1 MPRKEKPKWTI
12 MVYLAGDNNLTSYC
26 ISVLQQLEAA
36 MANHNKDVCVLA
48 CFDSNTPWPKGSR
61 YLAVNCAHRYIKKVV
76 DWEIHNDLIS
86 PTKRGHKLKTNQF
99 CALKQTDQNGAR
111 PYSRPVVAEGLKRFI
126 NWSVKQHSDSDRYML
141 VLFGHGPVVA
151 GQTFLA
157 RENPPSS
164 LRMED
169 LQEILGHH
177 FGPSHNRTID
187 ILACQNCVMNG
198 IETAFEVRNHADFM
212 IGSQGLVLAT
222 GWPYETM
229 IKAITDDVDAPT
241 EVIARKMMKA
251 CARNLLDFSVMDR
264 SSEQSL
270 CDLRK
275 LRNGEGIIKAINGLV
290 NALNAGLV
298 FQHREGQAAV
308 LKYPVV
314 RDAVKLARLEAQS
327 YWQETFVDL
336 YDFCERLLKQC
347 RSVSRLNSNV
357 MKEMKLDPHVTKSF
371 RDTSLGRVLRRIARR
386 CIEVQKEI
394 DYLVRESFY
403 IGSDLQ
409 YSHGLSIYFPWTYP
423 TDPYDFIRMPQ
434 GRDFWLKTAFET
446 YSGYRFVERS
456 KWAGFLNT
464 FFRATLRNMRRAK
477 QSFTVDPQG
486 TYDLGLTETVYPQDE
501 VLTIDL
507 QKSSPDTGI
516 TDREIWSTV
525 KNYPRRNYLSP
536 ADCPRKILTARCVK
550 AGTKDFLSSQNPPV
564 SYLGW
569 NVTGLV
575 AEVIEKRS
583 GNGKSCAASNGQQ
596 NGGQQK
602 AAAKARST

>member
-1 MPRKEKPKWTI
+1 MPSKEKSKWTI

-36 MANHNKDVCVLA
+36 MANNNKDVCVLA

-61 YLAVNCAHRYIKKVV
+61 YVAVNCAHRYIRKVV
-76 DWEIHNDLIS
+76 DWEIHNDLIP
-86 PTKRGHKLKTNQF
+86 PTKRGHKLKANTF
-99 CALKQTDQNGAR
+99 CALRQVDHNGVR
-111 PYSRPVVAEGLKRFI
+111 PYSRPIVAEGLKRFI
-126 NWSVKQHSDSDRYML
+126 NWSVKQHPDSDRYML

-164 LRMED
+164 LRLED
-169 LQEILGHH
+169 LQKILGHH
-177 FGPSHNRTID
+177 FGPGKDRNID

-222 GWPYETM
+222 GWPYDKM
-229 IKAITDDVDAPT
+229 IKAVTDNPDAPT
-241 EVIARKMMKA
+241 EEIACKMMKA

-275 LRNGEGIIKAINGLV
+275 LRNGEGLVKSINALV
-290 NALNAGLV
+290 KALNAGLK
-298 FQHREGQAAV
+298 FKYPKGESAV
-308 LKYPVV
+308 LRYPVV
-314 RDAVKLARLEAQS
+314 RDVVKLARLEAQT
-327 YWQETFVDL
+327 YWGETFVDL

-347 RSVSRLNSNV
+347 RSVSRLNSKV
-357 MKEMKLDPHVTKSF
+357 LKEMKLDTQVSTPF
-371 RDTSLGRVLRRIARR
+371 RHTTLGRVLSRIAG
-386 CIEVQKEI
+386 CCAKVQKEV
-394 DYLVRESFY
+394 DYLVCKSFY

-434 GRDFWLKTAFET
+434 GRDFWLKTAFER
-446 YSGYRFVERS
+446 YSGYTFVERS
-456 KWAGFLNT
+456 NWASFLRT
-464 FFRATLRNMRRAK
+464 FFHATLRNMRRAK
-477 QSFTVDPQG
+477 QSYDISPEVIS
-486 TYDLGLTETVYPQDE
+486 DLGLIEIVYPQTE

-507 QKSSPDTGI
+507 QKSGPDTGI
-516 TDREIWSTV
+516 VNAEIWSNV

-536 ADCPRKILTARCVK
+536 ADCPRKILIARSVK
-550 AGTKDFLSSQNPPV
+550 PGTKDFPTSRKPPV

-575 AEVIEKRS
+575 ADVIRKES
-583 GNGKSCAASNGQQ
+583 GNGNRTSNGLQ
-596 NGGQQK
+596 NRK
-602 AAAKARST
+602 AKADSAK

>member
-1 MPRKEKPKWTI
+1 MPRKYKSKWTI

-36 MANHNKDVCVLA
+36 LAKDNKEVCLLA

-61 YLAVNCAHRYIKKVV
+61 YLAVNCCHRYIRKVV

-99 CALKQTDQNGAR
+99 CALRQRNPNGT
-111 PYSRPVVAEGLKRFI
+111 PTYSRPVVAEGLKRFI
-126 NWSVKQHSDSDRYML
+126 NWSVKQHRDSDRFML

-177 FGPSHNRTID
+177 FGPDHDRRID

-198 IETAFEVRNHADFM
+198 IETAFEVRNHVDYM

-222 GWPYETM
+222 GWPYEAM

-241 EVIARKMMKA
+241 NQIARNMMKA

-270 CDLRK
+270 CDLSQ
-275 LRNGEGIIKAINGLV
+275 LRNGEGIVNAINELV
-290 NALNAGLV
+290 TALNEGLE
-298 FQHREGQAAV
+298 FQHPQGKPPA

-314 RDAVKLARLEAQS
+314 RDAIKLARLEAQS

-347 RSVSRLNSNV
+347 RSVSRLNRKV
-357 MKEMKLDPHVTKSF
+357 LHEMKLAPHVSKSF
-371 RDTSLGRVLRRIARR
+371 RDTSLGQVLRKIVR
-386 CIEVQKEI
+386 CCIKVQEEI
-394 DYLVRESFY
+394 DKLICSSFY

-423 TDPYDFIRMPQ
+423 TNPYDFIRMPK
-434 GRDFWLKTAFET
+434 GKDFWLKTAFET
-446 YSGYRFVERS
+446 YSGYGFVQRS
-456 KWAGFLNT
+456 KWSSFLKK
-464 FFRATLRNMRRAK
+464 FFRATLRNMRRAR
-477 QSFTVDPQG
+477 QSFKIDPNI
-486 TYDLGLTETVYPQDE
+486 TFDLGIAENVLPENE

-516 TDREIWSTV
+516 VDREIWSNV

-536 ADCPRKILTARCVK
+536 ADCPRKILSARCME
-550 AGTKDFLSSQNPPV
+550 AGTRDFPNSQDPPV

-575 AEVIEKRS
+575 AEVIKKS
-583 GNGKSCAASNGQQ
+583 KNGAP
-596 NGGQQK
+596 
-602 AAAKARST
+602 